1 MLEAS
6 ERAARE
12 HAVQTHP
19 IEITAATE
27 LEAAFGAA
35 RRDGAGAI
43 HVLPSPYF
51 NVQRRALV
59 DLAARY
65 RLPAVYPP
73 SVLTRASQL
82 IE

>member
-1 MLEAS
+1 
-6 ERAARE
+6 
-12 HAVQTHP
+12 
-19 IEITAATE
+19 
-27 LEAAFGAA
+27 
-35 RRDGAGAI
+35 
-43 HVLPSPYF
+43 LPSPYF